1 MTDLVLFLS
10 VILIKTGVAM
20 SGVAKA
26 QYNVK
31 NSGFYSFFTFLGKKP
46 QFFSLKQK
54 RVDFIKP
61 SGAGGVVVGL

>member
-1 MTDLVLFLS
+1 
-10 VILIKTGVAM
+10 M